1 MKPRERAKMAEN
13 TVKGQKKPNTAGSE
27 YNALQFV
34 IDKAMSK
41 ISTAIPCRVQ
51 AVNGLYVDAVPLVS
65 NVDGYGE
72 AVTPTTLFHLPV
84 FRYHA
89 GVGAVILNPVPGDLG
104 LAVFAQADS
113 SNVTEGTT
121 TPQQPGSFRKH
132 SLSDGFYI
140 GGFHNAAPT
149 VYVEIKQDG
158 EVVIVAPN
166 KLTVTSPS
174 ATFSGTMDITG
185 DCTIGGI
192 SFLQSFLTHHIY
204 LNLLTLLYYKYTE
217 A

>member
-1 MKPRERAKMAEN
+1 MAEN

-34 IDKAMSK
+34 IDQAMSK

-89 GVGAVILNPVPGDLG
+89 GVGAVILDPVPGDLG

-132 SLSDGFYI
+132 SLADGFYI
-140 GGFHNAAPT
+140 GGFHNSAPT
-149 VYVEIKQDG
+149 VYIEIKQDG

-174 ATFSGTMDITG
+174 ATFSGNVTMAGNLSVTG
-185 DCTIGGI
+185 DANISGI
-192 SFLQSFLTHHIY
+192 SFNSHVHGGVQSGGSDTSTPH
-204 LNLLTLLYYKYTE
+204 
-217 A
+217 